1 MFIEKDLPLSSSS
14 YRSGIESRFAMSL
27 LTELEQSKG
36 SVSYEYCAPSGAEGI
51 SGLPIQDEF
60 SNSMHNLGAKLPKG
74 RVRGR
79 LICSRL
85 QGMSTGLPTKFLGRR

>member
-36 SVSYEYCAPSGAEGI
+36 SVSYKYCAPSGAEGYFRLADSRRI
-51 SGLPIQDEF
+51 LK
-60 SNSMHNLGAKLPKG
+60 LGA
-74 RVRGR
+74 
-79 LICSRL
+79 
-85 QGMSTGLPTKFLGRR
+85 